1 MGFFVL
7 LAPCKYQQMSPRFP
21 LAFFSKVA
29 VIVNLGY
36 LVSTLFLFITWLK
49 IPRDIAQFIAV
60 MGLELAPLINLVFA
74 LILLIQVLQKKV
86 INLPSW
92 QTIFNLSM
100 LFIQI
105 GLLFI

>member
-1 MGFFVL
+1 
-7 LAPCKYQQMSPRFP
+7 MSPRSP

-29 VIVNLGY
+29 VIANLGY
-36 LVSTLFLFITWLK
+36 IVSTLFLFITWLK

-60 MGLELAPLINLVFA
+60 MGLELAPFVNLVFA
-74 LILLIQVLQKKV
+74 FILLIQVLQKKA

-100 LFIQI
+100 LLVQI
-105 GLLFI
+105 ALLFI

>member
-1 MGFFVL
+1 
-7 LAPCKYQQMSPRFP
+7 MSPRFP

-36 LVSTLFLFITWLK
+36 LVSTLFLFITWMK
-49 IPRDIAQFIAV
+49 IPRDVAQFIAV
-60 MGLELAPLINLVFA
+60 MDLELAPLINFVFA

>member
-29 VIVNLGY
+29 VLVNLGY
-36 LVSTLFLFITWLK
+36 LFSALFLFITWMK

-60 MGLELAPLINLVFA
+60 TGLELAPLINLIFA
-74 LILLIQVLQKKV
+74 FILLIQVLQKKA
-86 INLPSW
+86 IILPTW

-100 LFIQI
+100 LLVQA

>member
-1 MGFFVL
+1 
-7 LAPCKYQQMSPRFP
+7 MSPRFP

-36 LVSTLFLFITWLK
+36 ILSTLFLFFTWLK

-60 MGLELAPLINLVFA
+60 TGLELAPMINLVFA
-74 LILLIQVLQKKV
+74 FILLIQFLQKKV
-86 INLPSW
+86 IILPTW
-92 QTIFNLSM
+92 QTYFNLSM
-100 LFIQI
+100 LLVQA

>member
-1 MGFFVL
+1 
-7 LAPCKYQQMSPRFP
+7 MSPRFP
-21 LAFFSKVA
+21 LTFFSKVA

-36 LVSTLFLFITWLK
+36 LVSTLFLFITWMK
-49 IPRDIAQFIAV
+49 IPRDIDQFIAI